1 MAKKIQGDDGK
12 TYVEKKPFYKR
23 VWFWV
28 VVVILAFAIG
38 GAMGSNSMVVQRKIH
53 QVQLQKSLIF
63 IKLAIL

>member
-38 GAMGSNSMVVQRKIH
+38 GAMGSNSNGGTKEIH